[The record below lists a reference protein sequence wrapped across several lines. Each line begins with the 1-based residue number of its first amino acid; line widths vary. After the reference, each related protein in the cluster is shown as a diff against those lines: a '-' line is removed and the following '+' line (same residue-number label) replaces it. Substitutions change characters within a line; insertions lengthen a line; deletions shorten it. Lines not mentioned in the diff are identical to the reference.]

1 MKQNVN
7 PAVIIA
13 VAVVL
18 LGGLGFVIFRA
29 LTGPTDQAKPMV
41 SKPANPND
49 PKYKP
54 DPRLGLG
61 GT

>member
-7 PAVIIA
+7 PAIVIA
-13 VAVVL
+13 VVVVL
-18 LGGLGFVIFRA
+18 VGGLGFVIFKA
-29 LTGPTDQAKPMV
+29 ITGTSDVKQVNMKA
-41 SKPANPND
+41 ADPN
-49 PKYKP
+49 KTFKP